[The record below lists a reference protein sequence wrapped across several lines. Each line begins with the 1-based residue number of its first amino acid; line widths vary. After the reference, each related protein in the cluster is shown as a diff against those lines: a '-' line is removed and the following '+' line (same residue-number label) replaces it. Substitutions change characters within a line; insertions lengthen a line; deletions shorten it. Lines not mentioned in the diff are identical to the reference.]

1 MKERPISHVFGE
13 RIRHLRTEKGLSQ
26 EQLAELAD
34 LHRTFIG
41 RIERGETNV
50 TLENI
55 KKLSRGLRV
64 HIAKLFEG
72 PEKRT
77 RQSK

>member
-1 MKERPISHVFGE
+1 MKVRPISDIFGE
-13 RIRHLRTEKGLSQ
+13 RIRTLRTERGLSQ

-55 KKLSRGLRV
+55 KRLAKGLNV
-64 HIAKLFEG
+64 PLVKLFAG
-72 PEKRT
+72 MST
-77 RQSK
+77 AG

>member
-1 MKERPISHVFGE
+1 MKVRPISDIFGE
-13 RIRHLRTEKGLSQ
+13 RIRTLRTEKGLSQ

-55 KKLSRGLRV
+55 KRLAKGLNV
-64 HIAKLFEG
+64 PLAKLFAG
-72 PEKRT
+72 MST
-77 RQSK
+77 AG